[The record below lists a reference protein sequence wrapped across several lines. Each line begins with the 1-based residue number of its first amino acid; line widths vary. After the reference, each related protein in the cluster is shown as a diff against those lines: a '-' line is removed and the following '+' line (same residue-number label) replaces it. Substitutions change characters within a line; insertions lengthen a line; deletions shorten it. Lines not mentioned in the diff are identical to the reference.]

1 MDPSGHEGLICS
13 KKYGELKKKEAEG
26 GTLSEKEKR
35 QIYEYEQN
43 QKKSNGA
50 GSDSKTIKNVEA
62 PILPE
67 GSSWE
72 RNVLNSFAGGKSNSV
87 TYGGGTTLYNE
98 IRYSQSSVNG
108 SNDIIQ
114 SMRESGWKGEPIDV
128 VEMLDGIYTTIDN
141 KESKFGGVD
150 KMSLEEQFIKRNGEL
165 QQKVKEEIEKVK
177 EGQSE
182 RNIVQLQTI
191 LSELQTSSRQKNIIL
206 SYPRIIIDTWDYS
219 DYLGMELVELAEL
232 YKKI

>member
-1 MDPSGHEGLICS
+1 M
-13 KKYGELKKKEAEG
+13 
-26 GTLSEKEKR
+26 
-35 QIYEYEQN
+35 
-43 QKKSNGA
+43 
-50 GSDSKTIKNVEA
+50 
-62 PILPE
+62 
-67 GSSWE
+67 
-72 RNVLNSFAGGKSNSV
+72 NSFAGGKSNSV

-128 VEMLDGIYTTIDN
+128 VEMPDGIYTTIDN

-150 KMSLEEQFIKRNGEL
+150 KMPLEEQFIKRNGEL

-206 SYPRIIIDTWDYS
+206 SYPRIIIDSWDYS